1 MPQAGKNDPIGEL
14 EGKLAERK
22 IDSVRERFRVPA
34 CPQLSPSAG
43 FLACAAGAFL
53 LAADHPSASFLVGI
67 SGTLL
72 LALCTCGFSPLDW
85 LGPKERRSV
94 LVVPGAPSEEHRK
107 ALVIAVPV
115 FCRLT
120 SSAHYSRKAAF
131 RRASDAFGILLSLAL
146 PVLSGAAALRY
157 LPSLATEGAIAGS
170 AFSLLAAAE
179 WARKGPAARARNLAA
194 DWVGPSLLSRN
205 PEARPFLLIYSGDE
219 AEVKF
224 FFAKYRRPV
233 FRGQAVFAEFP
244 EGACGPPAASAREG
258 LLFPYRVDP
267 ALLARVRAAGEA
279 CGFRISSTPTLR
291 NLSGGRIAMSR
302 GFRAVT
308 VFRGEKPSPSG
319 EELSDERAAAWLA
332 EIAAGGT

>member
-1 MPQAGKNDPIGEL
+1 MARSGRHDPIGNL
-14 EGKLAERK
+14 EEELAERG
-22 IDSVRERFRVPA
+22 IDAVRERFRVPA
-34 CPQLSPSAG
+34 FPQLSPSAG
-43 FLACAAGAFL
+43 FLTCAAGAFL
-53 LAADHPSASFLVGI
+53 LAADQPSASFLVGI

-72 LALCTCGFSPLDW
+72 LALWTCGFSPLDW

-94 LVVPGAPSEEHRK
+94 LVVPGAPSEENRK

-120 SSAHYSRKAAF
+120 SSAYYSRKAAV

-157 LPSLATEGAIAGS
+157 FPSLATEGAIAGS
-170 AFSLLAAAE
+170 VFSLLAAAE

-194 DWVGPSLLSRN
+194 DWIGPSLFSRN
-205 PEARPFLLIYSGDE
+205 PEARPFLLAYSGDE

-224 FFAKYRRPV
+224 FFAKYRRQV
-233 FRGQAVFAEFP
+233 FRGQAAFAEFP
-244 EGACGPPAASAREG
+244 EGACGPPVASAREG

-279 CGFRISSTPTLR
+279 CGIRISSTATLR
-291 NLSGGRIAMSR
+291 SLSGGRIAMSR

-308 VFRGEKPSPSG
+308 VFRRDAAEAAGEQ
-319 EELSDERAAAWLA
+319 LTDERAAAWLE
-332 EIAAGGT
+332 EIVGGS